1 MLKIKGRF
9 RETISLAQDNSAE
22 SCWILHVLVANKT
35 IEEHKGSNEDG
46 LVFKV
51 DFLKDYDH
59 LSRRSLDYLMHR
71 KGFGE
76 RWKK

>member
-22 SCWILHVLVANKT
+22 SCWILDVVLVANET

-46 LVFKV
+46 LVFKWI
-51 DFLKDYDH
+51 L
-59 LSRRSLDYLMHR
+59 
-71 KGFGE
+71 
-76 RWKK
+76 